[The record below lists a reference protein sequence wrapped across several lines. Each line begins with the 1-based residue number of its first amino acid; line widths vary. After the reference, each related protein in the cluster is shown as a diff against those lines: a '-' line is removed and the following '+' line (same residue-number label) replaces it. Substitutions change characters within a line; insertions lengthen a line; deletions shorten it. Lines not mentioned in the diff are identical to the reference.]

1 MSDPDHVESLAAP
14 SRVGQ
19 VLQAGGNFIRQAQR
33 YGTHTGTLLGQ
44 RRHKYLTACWLD
56 KGTLCSLCPVVGA
69 FR

>member
-44 RRHKYLTACWLD
+44 RRYKYLTACWA
-56 KGTLCSLCPVVGA
+56 GERLCSLCPVAGA